1 MKKVDRQI
9 ENQNLKLSL
18 NNFSMEREKVIAQI
32 LKYGDLYSEIELQT
46 YTNIQLCQ
54 ILGSLFIA
62 LRIKRDCDKT
72 KNQNVA

>member
-1 MKKVDRQI
+1 MKQVDRQI
-9 ENQNLKLSL
+9 EKEYLKLSL
-18 NNFSMEREKVIAQI
+18 NNFRMKREKAIAQI

-54 ILGSLFIA
+54 ILGSLFIE
-62 LRIKRDCDKT
+62 LRIKRDGDKT